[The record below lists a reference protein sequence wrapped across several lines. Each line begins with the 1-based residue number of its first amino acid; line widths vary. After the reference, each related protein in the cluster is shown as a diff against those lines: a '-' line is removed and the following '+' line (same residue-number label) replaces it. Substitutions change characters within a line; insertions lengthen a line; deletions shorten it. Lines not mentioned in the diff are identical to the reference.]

1 MSSARKPVIA
11 VIGAG
16 KCSKKLRDMAFEV
29 GKYVA
34 EEGGIIVCGGL
45 GGIMEG
51 AARGARE
58 AGGITIGILPTD
70 QKEDA
75 NEFIDFVI
83 PTGFGEARNIMVVR
97 AADAVVAFPGKFGTL
112 TEMAFALHAKKPVVS
127 VKAWRLSD
135 EIHQVESPL
144 EAAELAMK
152 LAVGDGEDGGKD

>member
-34 EEGGIIVCGGL
+34 EKGGVIVCGGM

-58 AGGITIGILPTD
+58 AGGTTIGILPTD
-70 QKEDA
+70 IKEDA

-112 TEMAFALHAKKPVVS
+112 TEMAFALHAKKPVIS
-127 VKAWRLSD
+127 VNAWRLSD
-135 EIHQVESPL
+135 EISQVTTPQ

-152 LAVGDGEDGGKD
+152 LAEGDGGEG